1 MPKNFIDC
9 LIIAR
14 RKFNKIYID
23 NIMQLLYLYP
33 PDKIDSNGKLFWSLP
48 KRQPSIYK
56 YNKDDKLCI
65 DFISAYS
72 CLIAEMFDIEIP
84 YKNPRDE
91 KCKKD
96 MINKLEKEKITFEN
110 IIPDKNKME
119 KMKNEVEKEQNKNN
133 NNTNI
138 NQENNSSNIN
148 DINEEDNYIKELKT
162 LNTSNINN
170 LKSVEFEKDNDSNFQ
185 IDLIYSMSALR
196 CKNYKIEPMDWIT
209 VKLKAGKI
217 IPALSTTTSSIAALQ
232 TIELV
237 KIISGLNVSQ
247 NRNSF
252 LNLALPYLQCAEPG
266 MCQQKKITDK
276 LSSNLWDRWDIILSI
291 GNDTI
296 KNLFDILF
304 NKYGIW
310 GKDIFLGKKLIFS
323 SLMYKDKDLKDKK
336 MNEKLS
342 NLLAIDKDLTNDCDV
357 LITFTLGIDDN
368 NYLNNVPTIRL
379 IFN

>member
-1 MPKNFIDC
+1 
-9 LIIAR
+9 
-14 RKFNKIYID
+14 
-23 NIMQLLYLYP
+23 
-33 PDKIDSNGKLFWSLP
+33 
-48 KRQPSIYK
+48 
-56 YNKDDKLCI
+56 
-65 DFISAYS
+65 
-72 CLIAEMFDIEIP
+72 
-84 YKNPRDE
+84 
-91 KCKKD
+91 
-96 MINKLEKEKITFEN
+96 
-110 IIPDKNKME
+110 ME
-119 KMKNEVEKEQNKNN
+119 KMKKEVEKEQNKNN
-133 NNTNI
+133 NNNNNNDNI
-138 NQENNSSNIN
+138 TSNIN
-148 DINEEDNYIKELKT
+148 DINEEENYIKELK
-162 LNTSNINN
+162 NINISVIKN

-237 KIISGLNVSQ
+237 KIISGLNVNK

-266 MCQQKKITDK
+266 MCQQMKITDK
-276 LSSNLWDRWDIILSI
+276 LSSNLWDRWDIVLSI

-304 NKYGIW
+304 NKYCIW
-310 GKDIFLGKKLIFS
+310 GKDIFEGKKLIFS
-323 SLMYKDKDLKDKK
+323 SMMYKDKKLKEKK

-342 NLLAIDKDLTNDCDV
+342 NLLGINKNVKNYCDV
-357 LITFTLGIDDN
+357 LITFTLSIEDN
-368 NYLNNVPTIRL
+368 NYLNNIPTIRL